1 MSLLMMKTTE
11 CRVGVVGLFNA
22 GKTVFLTSLINHLE
36 NHDPD
41 RFPFGKRDTTIR
53 KFTREPVDRGWS
65 AFNYAGFRDA
75 LVHSGRWPEKTK
87 DRSQY
92 VCRFERSD
100 WRISDCLL
108 KLYDLPGERLAD
120 AAMLTRN
127 YAEWSDAILAHIE
140 NDTPY
145 RNSCAPFLKLLQ
157 SDALEME
164 LVPAYKLALAHLIL
178 QYKPLISPS
187 TFLLDLQGKAAKP
200 EAAESLAANR
210 IAGLDAQRE
219 FVPLSAT
226 FREANPNLAALFAQ
240 RYEEYREQVAVPF
253 LEALRSCHSL
263 IVLVDIPMLLSAGVG
278 MYDDN
283 RQILRD
289 LFDVLRP
296 GENALKTVGRHLANV
311 FLPHDLRP
319 GWIHRM
325 AFVAPKMDLVH
336 PLDRDNMGMLLKRL
350 VGKLAENRDGL
361 KHEYFNCASVVSTKM
376 LAGSG
381 NERTLVGVPYRDL
394 SGKRIAPGSQQRFTV
409 PAIPHDWPASWQPG
423 EYVFPEVYPSVPTRK
438 DCPPEQI
445 NMQAIFDWVVV

>member
-1 MSLLMMKTTE
+1 MMKTTE

-41 RFPFGKRDTTIR
+41 RFAFGKRDTRIR

-65 AFNYAGFRDA
+65 DFNYVGFRDA
-75 LVHSGRWPEKTK
+75 LVHSGRWPEKTR

-108 KLYDLPGERLAD
+108 KLSDLPGERLAD

-127 YAEWSDAILAHIE
+127 YSEWSDAILAHIE

-145 RNSCAPFLKLLQ
+145 RNLCAPFLNLLKT
-157 SDALEME
+157 DASEPE
-164 LVPAYKLALAHLIL
+164 LVPAYKLSLANLIL

-187 TFLLDLQGKAAKP
+187 TFLLDLGGKAAKSGDP
-200 EAAESLAANR
+200 ETLAASR
-210 IAGLDAQRE
+210 ISGLDAQRE
-219 FVPLSAT
+219 FVPLSAA
-226 FREANPNLAALFAQ
+226 FREANPTLATVFAQ

-263 IVLVDIPMLLSAGVG
+263 IVLVDIPMLLAAGVG

-296 GENALKTVGRHLANV
+296 GEDNWKTVGRYLANV
-311 FLPHDLRP
+311 FLPHELRP

-325 AFVAPKMDLVH
+325 AFVAPKMDLIH
-336 PLDRDNMGMLLKRL
+336 PLDRDNMVMLLKRL
-350 VGKLAENRDGL
+350 VGQLAENRDGL
-361 KHEYFNCASVVSTKM
+361 KAEFFNCASVVSTKI
-376 LAGSG
+376 LAGYG
-381 NERTLVGVPYRDL
+381 NERMLTGVPYRDL
-394 SGKRIAPGSQQRFTV
+394 SGKKIPPGTEKRFTV

-423 EYVFPEVYPSVPTRK
+423 EFVFPEVYPSVPTRK

-445 NMQAIFDWVVV
+445 NMQKIFDHVVV